1 LLKNAAIEN
10 DLAINGAAGSVELCA
25 HDCNFSL
32 GSLSRGLAMINK
44 IKSVPIITLEP
55 PTFEKARP
63 VPRDSGRPIA
73 SAKRTVDDNARLTR
87 MAEIAGETGE
97 ARPYRLARLAGAV
110 SKVEIERVVH
120 KWKIRNN

>member
-1 LLKNAAIEN
+1 
-10 DLAINGAAGSVELCA
+10 
-25 HDCNFSL
+25 
-32 GSLSRGLAMINK
+32 MINK

-110 SKVEIERVVH
+110 SKVEIERVAH
-120 KWKIRNN
+120 KWKIRNK